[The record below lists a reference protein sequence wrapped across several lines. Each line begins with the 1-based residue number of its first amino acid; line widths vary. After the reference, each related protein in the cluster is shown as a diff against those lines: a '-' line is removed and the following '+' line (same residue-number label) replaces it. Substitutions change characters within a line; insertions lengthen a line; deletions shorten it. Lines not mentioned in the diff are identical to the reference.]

1 MPTMYI
7 IAGCNGA
14 GKTTASLSLLPDVLK
29 CKEFVNA
36 DYIAAGL
43 SPLNPERYSFEA
55 GRIMIRRMDELIDR
69 AEDFA
74 IETTLSSRQYQ
85 TRIQQAHQKGFQV
98 VLIFFWLQTV
108 QLAKKRVRER
118 VRLGGHS
125 IPPHVI
131 ERRYYRGL
139 RNFFSDYINL
149 VDAWFFI
156 DNSSKAYTPV
166 ANMKNG
172 QISIFDLKLWKKV
185 NQL

>member
-1 MPTMYI
+1 
-7 IAGCNGA
+7 
-14 GKTTASLSLLPDVLK
+14 
-29 CKEFVNA
+29 
-36 DYIAAGL
+36 
-43 SPLNPERYSFEA
+43 
-55 GRIMIRRMDELIDR
+55 LIDL

-131 ERRYYRGL
+131 ERRYY
-139 RNFFSDYINL
+139 
-149 VDAWFFI
+149 
-156 DNSSKAYTPV
+156 
-166 ANMKNG
+166 
-172 QISIFDLKLWKKV
+172 
-185 NQL
+185 